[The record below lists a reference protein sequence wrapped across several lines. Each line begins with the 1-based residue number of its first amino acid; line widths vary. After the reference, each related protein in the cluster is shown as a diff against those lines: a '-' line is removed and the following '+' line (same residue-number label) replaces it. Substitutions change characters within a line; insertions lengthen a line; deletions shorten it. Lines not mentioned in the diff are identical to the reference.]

1 MEVAKSNNLLFL
13 ILLFGLYVQ
22 FHGDFTAG
30 GGFQAGVIFAA
41 GFILYNIIF
50 GIKVGQSILSINMT
64 KKLESLFDLPDVKD
78 HVDYSANG
86 TDVEPVAQDIP
97 ELKQTLESVDKIDEA
112 LPTIRD
118 LETSDK
124 ELDEIADTAK
134 ETFQD
139 LMDLGMNVE
148 ARFAGE
154 IFNNASKMLDT
165 ALTAKSN
172 KLNKKLKMVDLQ
184 LKKANLDLKK
194 NNQNYDHATDGSGV
208 VLDRNTLL
216 QEILGKNV

>member
-1 MEVAKSNNLLFL
+1 
-13 ILLFGLYVQ
+13 
-22 FHGDFTAG
+22 
-30 GGFQAGVIFAA
+30 
-41 GFILYNIIF
+41 
-50 GIKVGQSILSINMT
+50 MT

-78 HVDYSANG
+78 DVDYSANG
-86 TDVEPVAQDIP
+86 TETEVTADDLPVIRN
-97 ELKQTLESVDKIDEA
+97 TLDAVDKIDAA
-112 LPTIRD
+112 LPTITD

-124 ELDEIADTAK
+124 ELDDIADTAK
-134 ETFQD
+134 STFQD

-154 IFNNASKMLDT
+154 IFNNASRMLDT

-172 KLNKKLKMVDLQ
+172 KINKKLKMVDLQ

-194 NNQNYDHATDGSGV
+194 GNENYGETADGDGV

-216 QEILGKNV
+216 QEILGKKA

>member
-1 MEVAKSNNLLFL
+1 
-13 ILLFGLYVQ
+13 
-22 FHGDFTAG
+22 
-30 GGFQAGVIFAA
+30 
-41 GFILYNIIF
+41 
-50 GIKVGQSILSINMT
+50 MT
-64 KKLESLFDLPDVKD
+64 KKLESLFDLPDIKD
-78 HVDYSANG
+78 DVDYSASG

-97 ELKQTLESVDKIDEA
+97 EIKNTLDAVDKIDAA
-112 LPTIRD
+112 LPTVRD

-134 ETFQD
+134 STFQD

-172 KLNKKLKMVDLQ
+172 KINKKLKMVDLQ
-184 LKKANLDLKK
+184 LKKANLELKK
-194 NNQNYDHATDGSGV
+194 GDVSYGSAHEGDGV

-216 QEILGKNV
+216 QEILGKNS

>member
-1 MEVAKSNNLLFL
+1 
-13 ILLFGLYVQ
+13 
-22 FHGDFTAG
+22 
-30 GGFQAGVIFAA
+30 
-41 GFILYNIIF
+41 
-50 GIKVGQSILSINMT
+50 MT
-64 KKLESLFDLPDVKD
+64 KKLESLFDLPEIKEQTKETEAPVKE
-78 HVDYSANG
+78 V
-86 TDVEPVAQDIP
+86 PVLQD
-97 ELKQTLESVDKIDEA
+97 TLEAVDKIDAA

-134 ETFQD
+134 QTFQD

-165 ALTAKSN
+165 ALTAKTQ
-172 KLNKKLKMVDLQ
+172 KINKKLKMVDLQ

-194 NNQNYDHATDGSGV
+194 SDTSYGQDVSDGDGV

-216 QEILGKNV
+216 QEILGKNS